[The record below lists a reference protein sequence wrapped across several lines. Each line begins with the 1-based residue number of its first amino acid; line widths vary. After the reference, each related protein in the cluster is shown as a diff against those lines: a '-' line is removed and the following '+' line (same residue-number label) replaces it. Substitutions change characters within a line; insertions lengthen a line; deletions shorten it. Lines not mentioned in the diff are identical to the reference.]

1 MVGVINKLRS
11 WLPISIV
18 VICIIAFLA
27 ESKEG
32 ADPCSISTTFY
43 NYDLSPLSEQNLTV
57 TYANADKMLPV
68 SFSLCSSC
76 SAPKCPD
83 GAAVCISSDTN
94 VLSGGALET
103 QELSVTDGGEGIK
116 VVYSS
121 GSACSFLS
129 SWDTVIN
136 IQCDMGTTTPI
147 VSAYTA
153 VCTMNINILSAAGCP
168 TRKKWVLPVLVV
180 CSFVAICL
188 VVYPIVHLLRRLL
201 NRGTPGGITPASPE
215 EILPLLAPS
224 PTTPSLFINDYIQY
238 KKLPES
244 PTGSPKFSLDPPTPE
259 LAKSPTS
266 DVCTETCPPD
276 PDKGMCKI
284 CWVQS
289 VDCALV
295 DCGHLMCVKCAVNVN
310 TCPFCRR
317 KVITRVKL
325 YYS

>member
-11 WLPISIV
+11 WLPVSIV

-43 NYDLSPLSEQNLTV
+43 NYDLSSLSDHNLTV
-57 TYANADKMLPV
+57 TYDAGDKMLPI
-68 SFSLCSSC
+68 SFSLCSTC

-83 GAAVCISSDTN
+83 GAAVCIASDSGVN
-94 VLSGGALET
+94 VISGGALET
-103 QELSVTDGGEGIK
+103 QEISVADGGEGIK

-121 GSACSFLS
+121 GSSCSFLS

-147 VSAYTA
+147 VSAYTS

-168 TRKKWVLPVLVV
+168 VRKKWVLPVLVT
-180 CSFVAICL
+180 CTFVSICF
-188 VVYPIVHLLRRLL
+188 VVYLIVYLFRRLL
-201 NRGTPGGITPASPE
+201 GHGTPPGITPASPE
-215 EILPLLAPS
+215 EIIPLLTPS
-224 PTTPSLFINDYIQY
+224 PSTPSLFINDYIY

-244 PTGSPKFSLDPPTPE
+244 PTGSPKFLLDPPGSE

-266 DVCTETCPPD
+266 DVCNETCPD

-284 CWVQS
+284 CWGQS